1 MMMSN
6 KRKQIL
12 ASILL
17 SVLILFQSCTVYHKY
32 SSSLD
37 DAITSN
43 DKVKVVIPSDDPYKF
58 KKIQKIDGE
67 IYGLMYNKSRSYKL
81 LASRKTIPSD
91 KETMTYVQI
100 YENELNDLH
109 LKNKTASTVLSITIP
124 LVVVGALVGAIY
136 SSLENT
142 DYLK

>member
-1 MMMSN
+1 MMMLN
-6 KRKQIL
+6 KRKHIL

-17 SVLILFQSCTVYHKY
+17 SILILLQSCTVYHKY

-43 DKVKVVIPSDDPYKF
+43 DKVKIVIPSYDSYKF

-67 IYGLMYNKSRSYKL
+67 IYGLMYNKSGSYKEL
-81 LASRKTIPSD
+81 VSRKTIPTD

-100 YENELNDLH
+100 YKNELNDLH

-124 LVVVGALVGAIY
+124 FVVVGALVGAIFIPY
-136 SSLENT
+136 QN
-142 DYLK
+142 